1 MKEVFLAQLCDFWCL
16 FEQEAVQ
23 KIVNQPCTLEKKQG
37 RLWLQEA
44 EGETVELCP
53 LELLLNWP
61 QPENTTPDHFLVLR
75 HADRTL
81 ALPMYGPGRA
91 CVIRSDTLRPLPA
104 AFGAISHQM
113 LPGVL
118 VNGNEAVMQLN
129 LGELIRA
136 TDKIAYLRKK
146 KLLMQQKK

>member
-1 MKEVFLAQLCDFWCL
+1 MKEVFLAQLCGFWCL

-37 RLWLQEA
+37 RLWLQEV
-44 EGETVELCP
+44 EGEIVELCP

-61 QPENTTPDHFLVLR
+61 QPENTAPDHFLVLR
-75 HADRTL
+75 HVERTL

-91 CVIRSDTLRPLPA
+91 CTIRSDTLRPLPA

-146 KLLMQQKK
+146 KLLMQQKR